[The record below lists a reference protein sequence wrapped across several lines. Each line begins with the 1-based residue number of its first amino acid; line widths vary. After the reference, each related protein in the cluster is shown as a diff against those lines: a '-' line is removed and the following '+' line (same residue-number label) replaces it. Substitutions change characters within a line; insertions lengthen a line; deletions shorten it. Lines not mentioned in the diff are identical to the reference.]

1 MWGKQNTFE
10 DQEVTLWEASPKS
23 GCEEHGTMLT
33 GNSSLFADGLNN
45 CPLTNLI
52 FNAQNRGAKALFIA
66 NHDDR
71 KVSSL
76 VIPNQLPGVQIHV
89 FLIDRAIGQNLHYFL
104 QSQLKDPIRLSL
116 SFKKFAQQNSTI
128 NLQITYNPDNMFS
141 AGLLTALY
149 SSPFLSDMNAGRLQV
164 DHKYVILHCTACEEK
179 KYTFQQ
185 ENCLSGG
192 RYCQRSSRSS
202 QISGEVM
209 LVHALKNHCVDSRSL
224 DLSLK
229 VRANYHWLVNSVCVK
244 DFNPKCTNKVLSK
257 LGIKEQVFRCVNSS
271 FDIGPSKSLNI
282 GLNENRVL
290 SSYKRDFD
298 TVSHFSMFPLVKV
311 NGIIFYGEGTFKE
324 VMTFVCRHLNSKLVG
339 CATVFGEDKK
349 IDVEVSGSGLK
360 IVIILFVILS
370 VAGLIEFCR
379 RKLKKGFEAQ
389 MSHQIDESVN
399 EYLEKTGGSDL

>member
-1 MWGKQNTFE
+1 MMGVWGVFGLTLLLGYLTESLLGQEILLEPKGPGMLITAFPSGIPARIIMWGKQNTFE

-192 RYCQRSSRSS
+192 C
-202 QISGEVM
+202 
-209 LVHALKNHCVDSRSL
+209 
-224 DLSLK
+224 
-229 VRANYHWLVNSVCVK
+229 
-244 DFNPKCTNKVLSK
+244 
-257 LGIKEQVFRCVNSS
+257 
-271 FDIGPSKSLNI
+271 
-282 GLNENRVL
+282 
-290 SSYKRDFD
+290 
-298 TVSHFSMFPLVKV
+298 FS
-311 NGIIFYGEGTFKE
+311 
-324 VMTFVCRHLNSKLVG
+324 
-339 CATVFGEDKK
+339 
-349 IDVEVSGSGLK
+349 
-360 IVIILFVILS
+360 
-370 VAGLIEFCR
+370 
-379 RKLKKGFEAQ
+379 
-389 MSHQIDESVN
+389 
-399 EYLEKTGGSDL
+399 